1 MASKSEISSFLGLA
15 NVSDPIRVGLRG
27 LVVADNV
34 EVDSTGA
41 LRKRAGR
48 VSVAPGIFISGFA
61 TEDEASCYLQQT
73 DGIYRLNADETLSLV
88 EPLGTTEA
96 LKWAEFNGKVYFAG
110 EDSTGVLDGDEVL
123 PLSWDRPSLPQVRI
137 QPGTLP
143 AGKYQFAVTHVMP
156 DGRETGA
163 SMRGSVNLPEGSAI
177 ELSPYAPPHGWTVR
191 VYVTAADSTSLLLLG
206 ETAGDPLLFDVSP
219 NRLGDELR
227 TENTMPIPAGLI
239 ALTACRGQLWGATL
253 AHDGKQSVIWSSL
266 PLAPH
271 LWQMTEGYFSVRGT
285 ATLLADGGDALLV
298 GTGEAIYAYRFG
310 DGGPVLQTLASYGVP
325 DGDVAAK
332 DGQTTYIWTKRGVCR
347 YPEFTNLTERRVSVP
362 PGSVANAAVVHDR
375 GQVRFLACLAAG
387 GHAFNPHQ

>member
-1 MASKSEISSFLGLA
+1 
-15 NVSDPIRVGLRG
+15 
-27 LVVADNV
+27 
-34 EVDSTGA
+34 
-41 LRKRAGR
+41 
-48 VSVAPGIFISGFA
+48 
-61 TEDEASCYLQQT
+61 
-73 DGIYRLNADETLSLV
+73 
-88 EPLGTTEA
+88 
-96 LKWAEFNGKVYFAG
+96 
-110 EDSTGVLDGDEVL
+110 
-123 PLSWDRPSLPQVRI
+123 
-137 QPGTLP
+137 
-143 AGKYQFAVTHVMP
+143 
-156 DGRETGA
+156 
-163 SMRGSVNLPEGSAI
+163 
-177 ELSPYAPPHGWTVR
+177 
-191 VYVTAADSTSLLLLG
+191 
-206 ETAGDPLLFDVSP
+206 
-219 NRLGDELR
+219 
-227 TENTMPIPAGLI
+227 MPIPAGLI

-271 LWQMTEGYFSVRGT
+271 LWQMTEGYFSIRGT

>member
-48 VSVAPGIFISGFA
+48 VSVAPGSFISGYS
-61 TEDEASCYLQQT
+61 TEDGSRCYLQQT
-73 DGIYRLNADETLSLV
+73 DGIYRLHADETLSLV
-88 EPLGTTEA
+88 EPLSTAKE
-96 LKWAEFNGKVYFAG
+96 LKWAEFNGKVYFTG
-110 EDSTGVLDGDEVL
+110 DDTSGVLDGDDVL
-123 PLSWDRPSLPQVRI
+123 PMTWDRPWTPDATVLQGQLPSGQ
-137 QPGTLP
+137 
-143 AGKYQFAVTHVMP
+143 YQFAVVHVMP

-163 SMRGSVNLPEGSAI
+163 SARGSVMAPAGSTIKIA
-177 ELSPYAPPHGWTVR
+177 PYAPPPGWVAR
-191 VYVTAADSTSLLLLG
+191 VYVSAADSTSLLLLG
-206 ETAGDPLLFDVSP
+206 ETTGNPLLFDGSP

-239 ALTACRGQLWGATL
+239 ALTACRGQFWGATL
-253 AHDGKQSVIWSSL
+253 ADDGKQSVIWSSL

-271 LWQMTEGYFSVRGT
+271 LWQMTEGYFSVRGA

-387 GHAFNPHQ
+387 GQAFNPYQ